1 MTTSHLPQVNR
12 RRKTTIMLTPATVDA
27 LREHVLPLLPG
38 VSLSDILDSFLKLFA
53 DAVVPMVLATKDV
66 PEHMRA
72 AVAEQAMYEALA
84 RVLVNAARPDPAL
97 FPPVE
102 VDDG

>member
-1 MTTSHLPQVNR
+1 
-12 RRKTTIMLTPATVDA
+12 MLSPAAVDA

-38 VSLSDILDSFLKLFA
+38 VSLSDILDSFLNLFA
-53 DAVVPMVLATKDV
+53 DAVVPVVVAVKDV

-72 AVAEQAMYEALA
+72 AVAEKAMYEALA
-84 RVLVNAARPDPAL
+84 RVLMNSARTDVPL
-97 FPPVE
+97 FPPPE